1 MKQIKRNVALTL
13 TLVLTVACM
22 WSEGLTAMAAPVFS
36 VPAPTVSWTSIK
48 EAVVKA
54 EAITVSTSDVIE
66 WDELMIWLYDNDD
79 NVIGWNGASLNG
91 GSYSNTFDGT
101 EYINESGTYTVE
113 VLHAASVTVSG
124 NEKPDVKGVSVSAQ
138 LTYNHPGVS
147 LSTSTVWW
155 DADGTINWSIVKDD
169 YAYAYS
175 FTLYRDGV
183 FVGEGYA
190 DNNYVVNGVEYDYF
204 YDDNY
209 KNNMTIPGIY
219 TVELRVLSSDIE
231 KMGNSDLGYAG
242 EYKVYASGDVEYED
256 NAPADEGDGT
266 SSNTSSSSWSPS
278 TAEDKERFSY
288 KGSMPV
294 SFTAS
299 NAGDYKVV
307 QVMGDVQGQKFFDS
321 IETVLGSY
329 KVGCTLSVVLDYQKL
344 YNIENQITITMKI
357 PEQVKAEGRTYIM
370 IGVDKDGVPYV
381 QKDLDTNP
389 DTITFEVDK
398 GYAYAL
404 CYLDAQ

>member
-1 MKQIKRNVALTL
+1 MKQIKRNVALAL

-22 WSEGLTAMAAPVFS
+22 WSEGLTAIAAPVFS
-36 VPAPTVSWTSIK
+36 VPVPNVTWKTIDEIAIST
-48 EAVVKA
+48 
-54 EAITVSTSDVIE
+54 EAITVSSSDEILQ
-66 WDELMIWLYDNDD
+66 DELVVILLDNNGEFVLA
-79 NVIGWNGASLNG
+79 NVDPLNGKSRSKSLNW
-91 GSYSNTFDGT
+91 T
-101 EYINESGTYTVE
+101 EYINESGMYTILVD
-113 VLHAASVTVSG
+113 HYASVSGSDGELKDYKRATVQYPY
-124 NEKPDVKGVSVSAQ
+124 KK
-138 LTYNHPGVS
+138 PGVS

-155 DADGTINWSIVKDD
+155 DADGTINWSVVKDS
-169 YAYAYS
+169 YAYQYS
-175 FTLYRDGV
+175 FVLYRDGV
-183 FVGEGYA
+183 RVVGGYA
-190 DNNYVVNGVEYDYF
+190 DNDYVVNGKEVDYF
-204 YDDNY
+204 YDY
-209 KNNMTIPGIY
+209 YFIPYLTLPGIY
-219 TVELRVLSSDIE
+219 TVELRVLSSDIDT
-231 KMGNSDLGYAG
+231 KANSDLVYSG
-242 EYKVYASGDVEYED
+242 EYTVYDNGDVEYVD
-256 NAPADEGDGT
+256 NAPADKGDGT
-266 SSNTSSSSWSPS
+266 SSNSWSPS
-278 TAEDKERFSY
+278 TEEDKARFSY
-288 KGSMPV
+288 KGSLPI

-357 PEQVKAEGRTYIM
+357 PEQVKAEGRTYVM